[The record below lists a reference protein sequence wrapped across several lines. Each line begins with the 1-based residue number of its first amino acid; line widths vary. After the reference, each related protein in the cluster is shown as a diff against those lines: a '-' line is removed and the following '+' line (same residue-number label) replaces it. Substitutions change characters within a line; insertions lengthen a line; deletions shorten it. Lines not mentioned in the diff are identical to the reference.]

1 MEADKKELY
10 DDIIEA
16 FISAIKKANA
26 DNSYS
31 LSDMYVCFKYD
42 DLSLSIYDDME
53 RLLLQTT
60 IDAWEPLKSE
70 SVDFNEVVIST
81 LKDVL
86 NSDIMKKEFDT
97 VNFVGPFSVILIDE
111 EYEQICELITI
122 DKDNIFLEDD
132 FFSKIDKELDDF
144 FEEQRADSF
153 P

>member
-31 LSDMYVCFKYD
+31 LSDRYVCFKYD

-144 FEEQRADSF
+144 FEKLMSDVK
-153 P
+153 

>member
-132 FFSKIDKELDDF
+132 FFSKIDQELDDF
-144 FEEQRADSF
+144 FEKLISDVK
-153 P
+153 

>member
-144 FEEQRADSF
+144 FEKLMSNVK
-153 P
+153 

>member
-122 DKDNIFLEDD
+122 DNDNIFLEDD

-144 FEEQRADSF
+144 FEKLMSDVK
-153 P
+153 

>member
-144 FEEQRADSF
+144 FEKLMSDVK
-153 P
+153 

>member
-10 DDIIEA
+10 DDIIKA

-144 FEEQRADSF
+144 FEKLMSDVK
-153 P
+153 

>member
-1 MEADKKELY
+1 MEAYKKELY

-31 LSDMYVCFKYD
+31 LSDMYVCFKND
-42 DLSLSIYDDME
+42 DISLSIYDDME

-144 FEEQRADSF
+144 FEKLMSDVK
-153 P
+153 

>member
-42 DLSLSIYDDME
+42 DLSLSIYDDTE

-132 FFSKIDKELDDF
+132 FFSKIDKEFDDF
-144 FEEQRADSF
+144 FEKLMSDVK
-153 P
+153 

>member
-31 LSDMYVCFKYD
+31 LSDMFVCFKYD

-144 FEEQRADSF
+144 FEKLMSDVK
-153 P
+153 

>member
-26 DNSYS
+26 DDSYS

-60 IDAWEPLKSE
+60 IDAWEPLKSQ

-97 VNFVGPFSVILIDE
+97 INFVGPFSVILVDE

-144 FEEQRADSF
+144 FEKLMSDVK
-153 P
+153 

>member
-132 FFSKIDKELDDF
+132 FFEKLMSDVK
-144 FEEQRADSF
+144 
-153 P
+153 

>member
-132 FFSKIDKELDDF
+132 FFSIIDKELDDF
-144 FEEQRADSF
+144 FEKLMSDVK
-153 P
+153 

>member
-122 DKDNIFLEDD
+122 DKYNIFLEDD

-144 FEEQRADSF
+144 FEKLMSDVK
-153 P
+153 

>member
-70 SVDFNEVVIST
+70 SVDFNEIVIST

-144 FEEQRADSF
+144 FEKLMSDVK
-153 P
+153 

>member
-16 FISAIKKANA
+16 FTSAIKKANA

-31 LSDMYVCFKYD
+31 LSDMYVCFKYYD
-42 DLSLSIYDDME
+42 ISLSIYDDME

-144 FEEQRADSF
+144 FEKLMSDVK
-153 P
+153 

>member
-31 LSDMYVCFKYD
+31 LSDMYVCFKYE

-144 FEEQRADSF
+144 FEKLMSDVK
-153 P
+153 

>member
-31 LSDMYVCFKYD
+31 LSDMDVCFKYD
-42 DLSLSIYDDME
+42 DLSVSIYDDME

-122 DKDNIFLEDD
+122 DKDTNFLEDD

-144 FEEQRADSF
+144 FEKLMSDVK
-153 P
+153 

>member
-26 DNSYS
+26 DDSYS

-60 IDAWEPLKSE
+60 IDAWEHIKSQ

-97 VNFVGPFSVILIDE
+97 INFVGPFSVILVDE

-144 FEEQRADSF
+144 FEKLMSDVK
-153 P
+153 

>member
-1 MEADKKELY
+1 
-10 DDIIEA
+10 
-16 FISAIKKANA
+16 
-26 DNSYS
+26 
-31 LSDMYVCFKYD
+31 MYVCFKYD

-144 FEEQRADSF
+144 FEKLMSDVK
-153 P
+153 

>member
-97 VNFVGPFSVILIDE
+97 VNFVGTFSVILIDE

-144 FEEQRADSF
+144 FEKLMSDVK
-153 P
+153 

>member
-111 EYEQICELITI
+111 EYEQICELITM

-144 FEEQRADSF
+144 FEKLMSDVK
-153 P
+153 